1 MNYYDEIK
9 NKLIDNEIY
18 KRAKDY
24 SKNKNELDT
33 YYNVGKLLIE
43 AQGGEERAK
52 YGDKI
57 IKEYSKKLMK
67 EIDKKYSYRNLMN
80 MRKFYL
86 IFKNKKLNAVRSLLT
101 WTHYRQLLKFNDNDE
116 INYYIEICIKNH
128 LSTRKL
134 QEKINMGEYQRLSD
148 DVRSKLIKKE
158 VNEIQDLIKN
168 PIIIKNICGKE
179 KITEKILKRLILE
192 NIDNFLEELG
202 EGFTYIKNEYPIK
215 MGDKYNYIDLLL
227 FNYIYNCFVV
237 VEIKITELKKEH
249 VGQIQIYMNYINEN
263 VKTINQNDTIGI
275 IICKE
280 NNKFVIKYSSDP
292 RIYSTSYILN

>member
-1 MNYYDEIK
+1 MNYYNEIK

-18 KRAKDY
+18 KRA
-24 SKNKNELDT
+24 N
-33 YYNVGKLLIE
+33 NVGKLLIE

-275 IICKE
+275 IICYH
-280 NNKFVIKYSSDP
+280 F
-292 RIYSTSYILN
+292 